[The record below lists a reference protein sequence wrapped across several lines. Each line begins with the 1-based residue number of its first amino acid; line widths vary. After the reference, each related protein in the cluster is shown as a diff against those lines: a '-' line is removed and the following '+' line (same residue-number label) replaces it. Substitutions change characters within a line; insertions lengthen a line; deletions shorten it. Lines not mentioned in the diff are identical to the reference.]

1 MTARNLITPNE
12 MKSPEG
18 AANHFAVSWIESTK
32 WLITWNGK
40 PVRDAFKKKRMNKS
54 ITPLQFS

>member
-18 AANHFAVSWIESTK
+18 ATNHFAVSWIESTK

-40 PVRDAFKKKRMNKS
+40 PVRDAFKKKG
-54 ITPLQFS
+54 

>member
-18 AANHFAVSWIESTK
+18 AANHFAVSWIESTQR
-32 WLITWNGK
+32 LITSNGK
-40 PVRDAFKKKRMNKS
+40 PVRDAFKKKG
-54 ITPLQFS
+54 